1 MFQRGTARELTVYIS
16 NDEAEFRRVE
26 AALAAEGIRCRIW
39 TTSEYPVFGWT
50 RWDPRL
56 VGRGE
61 RRLRQVFHIEVE
73 EQDRQNL
80 IAANLA
86 IRRVTG
92 RLSNAEP
99 VSEII

>member
-1 MFQRGTARELTVYIS
+1 MFQRNSERELTVYIS
-16 NDEAEFRRVE
+16 RDEAEFRLVE
-26 AALAAEGIRCRIW
+26 AALAAEALRYRVW
-39 TTSEYPVFGWT
+39 TTAEYPVFGWT
-50 RWDPRL
+50 RLDPRL
-56 VGRGE
+56 IGRGE

-73 EQDRQNL
+73 EDDRQNL

-99 VSEII
+99 ASEII

>member
-1 MFQRGTARELTVYIS
+1 MFEKIVDRELTVYIT
-16 NDEAEFRRVE
+16 NDETEFRRVE
-26 AALAAEGIRCRIW
+26 AELKAEGVRCRVW

-56 VGRGE
+56 MGRGE
-61 RRLRQVFHIEVE
+61 LRLRQVFHIEVAE
-73 EQDRQNL
+73 RDRPNL
-80 IAANLA
+80 IAANLV

-92 RLSNAEP
+92 RLLNAEP

>member
-1 MFQRGTARELTVYIS
+1 MFRREEERELTVYIS
-16 NDEAEFRRVE
+16 RDEEEFSRVE
-26 AALAAEGIRCRIW
+26 ATLREEGVRFRVW

-50 RWDPRL
+50 RLDPRL
-56 VGRGE
+56 IGRGE
-61 RRLRQVFHIEVE
+61 RRLRTVYHIEVE
-73 EQDRQNL
+73 EKDRSNL

-99 VSEII
+99 LSEII